1 MLYYVERDM
10 LIVVSKQHM
19 LSQYTLVDNKP
30 VQIYQAKLSVGKEG
44 LHDAIWAGDGQL
56 AIVSADQVVRVSNLP
71 CDDNYVLSLAD
82 VPGAEGAEAE
92 DEHMTDKLVS
102 LAYHAEA
109 GLLAFDFD
117 RLRGLGGSV
126 LSAFPMLSGQ
136 RDTDPREP

>member
-82 VPGAEGAEAE
+82 VPGVLTLTSNPNPGPGARRA
-92 DEHMTDKLVS
+92 VQ
-102 LAYHAEA
+102 
-109 GLLAFDFD
+109 
-117 RLRGLGGSV
+117 
-126 LSAFPMLSGQ
+126 P
-136 RDTDPREP
+136 EPWPWPQPSP